1 MKSPIASE
9 VSSHLRG
16 LGQLA
21 ETVAREMA
29 GQIAEVA
36 ELVLEALDGGGKLLF
51 CGNGGSAAD
60 AQHLAT
66 EYVVRFRRDRAPLPA
81 IALTTDTSLLT
92 AAGNDLGFE
101 RIFERQVLALGS
113 PGDVLFLHSTSGESE
128 NLLAAARAARAV
140 GVRTV
145 ALLARGG
152 GRLKDLVDV
161 AVVLPTDNGANAQEL
176 HLAIGHAICDVVERR
191 RAGGG
196 AGGEY

>member
-1 MKSPIASE
+1 RKSPIASE

-29 GQIAEVA
+29 GQMAEVA
-36 ELVLEALDGGGKLLF
+36 EVGLEALDGGGKRLL
-51 CGNGGSAAD
+51 CGYGGR
-60 AQHLAT
+60 AT
-66 EYVVRFRRDRAPLPA
+66 ASSDRAEEDGGGRRRDGARLPA

-92 AAGNDLGFE
+92 AAGNDVGFE

-161 AVVLPTDNGANAQEL
+161 
-176 HLAIGHAICDVVERR
+176 
-191 RAGGG
+191 
-196 AGGEY
+196 